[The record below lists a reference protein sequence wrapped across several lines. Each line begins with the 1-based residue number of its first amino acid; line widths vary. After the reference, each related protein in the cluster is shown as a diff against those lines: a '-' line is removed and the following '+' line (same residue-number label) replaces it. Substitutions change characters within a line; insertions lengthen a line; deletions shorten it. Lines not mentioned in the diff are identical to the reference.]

1 MSDIATISLRVDT
14 SELER
19 GSKAL
24 DDFEGAAAGAAKGAD
39 NFGTSS
45 KGAAKVTAEA
55 AREIEEIHQ
64 RVREFSEAQRQNQ
77 EASKSATQATAQQ
90 KEELQ
95 NLLNRI
101 SPVNRALNELED
113 LQQSLAGYRGKGMVD
128 DDDYARYAAVLETTR
143 QKLYQVM
150 EAETAEGRA
159 QLDRAQAA
167 ERAAASQKAFLQS
180 LTDQAASFRAS
191 KADLAEYRAAQMGIA
206 EQAAPMIA
214 QLREQERAVAREA
227 DQKRAAAI
235 AARGL
240 KQALAEQETA
250 ERALAAESK
259 RTAAAQQ
266 SFINSLQEQA
276 TAIGKTRSELLELK
290 AAQLGVS
297 SQAAPMIAR
306 LREQEEAWKHGA
318 ISADQY
324 RQAIRQLPAQLTD
337 IATSLAGGMPVW
349 MVLMQ
354 QGGQISDS
362 FGGLGGLFTYIK
374 QELLGMSDASDESSE
389 SLSENANGLA
399 ENAENAKKFTGLLS
413 PATIAVGVLAAAV
426 ATLTYAWYKGSQEQ
440 SEFSKSLI
448 LSGNLAGVTSG
459 QLADMAK
466 AVAASTGNPTAA
478 AAEALNRVVAGGKIA
493 KDSLQTV
500 TEAVVAMNDATGE
513 SVDSLVADFEKI
525 AKNPVAAISDLN
537 EKYHYL
543 KLATYNQVKALQDEG
558 NQQEAARVATE
569 SYTETLKQRADQ
581 IQESLGTLEKTWKW
595 VGDAAKGAWDSML
608 DIGREKSPEAILATL
623 NETIADAQKMREEGG
638 ILNRFRA
645 NAAGI
650 NLEAAIKQR
659 DELQSQITL
668 QQTLNGIFSNY
679 NKQQDVA
686 VQAQQYVNAEIEK
699 TLSNE
704 QKRLRAH
711 EKLTQKIK
719 EGAVLSKE
727 EEARLR
733 KNIDNTYKDPVTPK
747 GKAYTTP
754 AGDRAEDKGQRELL
768 DLQAQLREL
777 QKHRDINDVIS
788 QQRLELH
795 KAENTFAVLEEAART
810 RQLTKQEQSLLAS
823 KEQVLQLARQKALLG
838 DQITAQEQLNKRMDS
853 AQKYTTQMSEK
864 RYALVSGAT
873 LSDRQAQRQ
882 LERAQL
888 ASGWK
893 NAGGG
898 LEDEGYRAELKAAE
912 DYYSAQDA
920 LREDWLSGAK
930 KGWSDF
936 ADSATDA
943 FSSAQQ
949 VAQAGFNGLAGMM
962 TSLVTTGK
970 ANIKEFGMSMLKM
983 IVEVINKMLIAYALQ
998 TALGWI
1004 SAGASASTASASAG
1018 STGAMGMSTDFHAY
1032 TPQFDGGGFTG
1043 EGGKH
1048 EPAGVVHKGEF
1059 VFTKEA
1065 TQRIGVSN
1073 LYGMMRGYAEGGLVD
1088 GAGKLYGMQSGAA
1101 GGVNVQTS
1109 VTVNT
1114 SDNQQASASQNA
1126 AVSKAYQQTIDRS
1139 VREGI
1144 QREAR
1149 DGGIIWLA
1157 SQGRRQ

>member
-1 MSDIATISLRVDT
+1 
-14 SELER
+14 
-19 GSKAL
+19 
-24 DDFEGAAAGAAKGAD
+24 
-39 NFGTSS
+39 
-45 KGAAKVTAEA
+45 
-55 AREIEEIHQ
+55 
-64 RVREFSEAQRQNQ
+64 
-77 EASKSATQATAQQ
+77 
-90 KEELQ
+90 
-95 NLLNRI
+95 
-101 SPVNRALNELED
+101 
-113 LQQSLAGYRGKGMVD
+113 
-128 DDDYARYAAVLETTR
+128 
-143 QKLYQVM
+143 M
-150 EAETAEGRA
+150 E
-159 QLDRAQAA
+159 QAQAA

-180 LTDQAASFRAS
+180 LTDQTASFRAS

-250 ERALAAESK
+250 ERALAAEAK

-266 SFINSLQEQA
+266 GFINSLQEQA

-318 ISADQY
+318 VSAGQY

-426 ATLTYAWYKGSQEQ
+426 GTLTYAWYKGSQEQ

-543 KLATYNQVKALQDEG
+543 TLATYNQVKALQDEG
-558 NQQEAARVATE
+558 NQQEAARVATDNY
-569 SYTETLKQRADQ
+569 SATMKQRADQ
-581 IQESLGTLEKTWKW
+581 IQDSLGTLEQAWKW
-595 VGDAAKGAWDSML
+595 LGDAAKGAWDSML
-608 DIGREKSPEAILATL
+608 DIGREVSVEQKIQDSSSEL
-623 NETIADAQKMREEGG
+623 DRAQKALSDLQKGQG
-638 ILNRFRA
+638 A
-645 NAAGI
+645 NAGPYGPWKSDE
-650 NLEAAIKQR
+650 LGRQQKVVDAIKQR
-659 DELQSQITL
+659 LEALRSEKIT
-668 QQTLNGIFSNY
+668 QDTLNGAIGEYESR
-679 NKQQDVA
+679 QQKSIT
-686 VQAQQYVNAEIEK
+686 AQQYINTITEQ
-699 TLSNE
+699 TLSNA
-704 QKRLRAH
+704 QKRVKEQ
-711 EKLTQKIK
+711 EKLTKAIRD
-719 EGAVLSKE
+719 GAVISKE

-733 KNIDNTYKDPVTPK
+733 KNIDDKYKDPVTPK
-747 GKAYTTP
+747 GKAYTPP
-754 AGDRAEDKGQRELL
+754 AGDRAEDTGKAELL
-768 DLQAQLREL
+768 ALQAQLKTL
-777 QKHRDINDVIS
+777 QDHRSVTDVIS
-788 QQRLELH
+788 KQRKDLQLTEA
-795 KAENTFAVLEEAART
+795 KFAVLEEAAGKRK
-810 RQLTKQEQSLLAS
+810 LSKQEQSLLAS
-823 KEQVLQLARQKALLG
+823 KDQVLYLERQKALLG
-838 DQITAQEQLNKRMDS
+838 DQITAQEQLNKRMDAS
-853 AQKYTTQMSEK
+853 QKYATQMAEK
-864 RYALVSGAT
+864 TKAMNAGST
-873 LSDRQAQRQ
+873 LSNREAQRQ

-893 NAGGG
+893 NAGGD
-898 LEDEGYRAELKAAE
+898 LEGAGYKAELKAAE

-920 LREDWLSGAK
+920 LREDWISGAK
-930 KGWSDF
+930 KGWADF

-970 ANIKEFGMSMLKM
+970 ANIKEFGVSMLKM

-1043 EGGKH
+1043 DGGKH

-1073 LYGMMRGYAEGGLVD
+1073 LYGIMRGYADGGLVE

-1114 SDNQQASASQNA
+1114 SDNQQTSASQNA
-1126 AVSKAYQQTIDRS
+1126 AVSKAWQQTLDRS

-1144 QREAR
+1144 QRETR
-1149 DGGIIWLA
+1149 PGGIIWIA
-1157 SQGRRQ
+1157 SNPR

>member
-1 MSDIATISLRVDT
+1 MSDIATISLRVNT

-101 SPVNRALNELED
+101 SPVSKALNELQD
-113 LQQSLAGYRGKGMVD
+113 IQDSLSNFHKSGLVADEEFALYNS
-128 DDDYARYAAVLETTR
+128 VLETTR
-143 QKLYQVM
+143 DKLGKVVD
-150 EAETAEGRA
+150 AETAEGRA
-159 QLDRAQAA
+159 RMEQAQAA

-191 KADLAEYRAAQMGIA
+191 KADLAEYRAAQMGIS

-250 ERALAAESK
+250 ERALAAEAK

-318 ISADQY
+318 ISAGQY

-426 ATLTYAWYKGSQEQ
+426 GTLTYAWYKGSQEQ

-466 AVAASTGNPTAA
+466 SVAGITGNTTAA

-543 KLATYNQVKALQDEG
+543 TLATYNQVKALQDEG
-558 NQQEAARVATE
+558 NQQEAARVATDNY
-569 SYTETLKQRADQ
+569 SATMKQRADQ
-581 IQESLGTLEKTWKW
+581 IQESLGTLQTTWKW
-595 VGDAAKGAWDSML
+595 LGDAAKSAWDSML
-608 DIGREKSPEAILATL
+608 DIGREESL
-623 NETIADAQKMREEGG
+623 AQK
-638 ILNRFRA
+638 LA
-645 NAAGI
+645 NAQQLLKNSPAGYTRDVWGNVTGLASEAQADVNLFSTVL
-650 NLEAAIKQR
+650 NLE
-659 DELQSQITL
+659 
-668 QQTLNGIFSNY
+668 
-679 NKQQDVA
+679 QDVNKA
-686 VQAQQYVNAEIEK
+686 RAAGLKIQDEGVKAQERINTLVER
-699 TLSNE
+699 TLSKE
-704 QKRLRAH
+704 QKRQREQTNFTREL
-711 EKLTQKIK
+711 EKARKAGGLI
-719 EGAVLSKE
+719 SKE
-727 EEARLR
+727 EEARIR
-733 KNIDNTYKDPVTPK
+733 KNIDDTYKDPKTPK
-747 GKAYTTP
+747 APSYKPP
-754 AGDRAEDKGQRELL
+754 AGDKAEDTAQAELL
-768 DLQAQLREL
+768 ALQAQLKTL
-777 QKHRDINDVIS
+777 QDHRSVNDVIS
-788 QQRLELH
+788 KQRKDLQLTEA
-795 KAENTFAVLEEAART
+795 KFAVLEEAAGKRK
-810 RQLTKQEQSLLAS
+810 LSKQEQSLLAS
-823 KEQVLQLARQKALLG
+823 KDQVLFLERQKALLG
-838 DQITAQEQLNKRMDS
+838 DQITAQEQLNKRMDAS
-853 AQKYTTQMSEK
+853 QKYATQMAEK
-864 RYALVSGAT
+864 TKAMNAGST
-873 LSDRQAQRQ
+873 LSNREAQRQ

-888 ASGWK
+888 TSGWK
-893 NAGGG
+893 NSGGD
-898 LEDEGYRAELKAAE
+898 LEDAGYKAELKAAE

-930 KGWSDF
+930 KGWADF

-970 ANIKEFGMSMLKM
+970 ANIKEFGVSMLKM

-1073 LYGMMRGYAEGGLVD
+1073 LYGMMRGYADGGLVE

-1114 SDNQQASASQNA
+1114 SDNQQVSASQNA
-1126 AVSKAYQQTIDRS
+1126 AVSKAYQQTLDRS

-1144 QREAR
+1144 QRETR
-1149 DGGIIWLA
+1149 PGGIIWIA
-1157 SQGRRQ
+1157 SNPR